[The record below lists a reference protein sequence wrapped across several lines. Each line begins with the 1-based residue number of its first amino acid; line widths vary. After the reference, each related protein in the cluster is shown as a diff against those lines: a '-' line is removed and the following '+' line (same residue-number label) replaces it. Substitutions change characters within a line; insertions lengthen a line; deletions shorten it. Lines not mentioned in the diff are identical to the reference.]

1 MEAAKVKI
9 AWTRKASRHL
19 RDAYNFWADE
29 RSLRDARI
37 MLDRIFAAVEVLEK
51 FPEAGR
57 RGRIPGMR
65 ELVVVPTPFVI
76 AHRVRRGKIEVLT
89 LLHSSRKW
97 PENF

>member
-37 MLDRIFAAVEVLEK
+37 MLDRIFATVEVLEK

-57 RGRIPGMR
+57 RGRIAGMR
-65 ELVVVPTPFVI
+65 ERLSLIGGTLE
-76 AHRVRRGKIEVLT
+76 IE
-89 LLHSSRKW
+89 SSEGNGTTVFARI
-97 PENF
+97 PIEPSEPA